1 MAHLIKG
8 LIISSQAAAMGLIV
22 KIFLVYPRS
31 VVYNRVGVNRGQT
44 EWSRVGQV
52 YWRDRFEARHKNTHN
67 FILQLPVKRPSI
79 RPARRRALPSPS
91 FCNTEFQNPT
101 TVIIFNLCSVTLQVE
116 DEG

>member
-22 KIFLVYPRS
+22 KIFLIYPRND
-31 VVYNRVGVNRGQT
+31 VYNGVGVNRGQG

-52 YWRDRFEARHKNTHN
+52 YWRDRFEARHKNAHN

-79 RPARRRALPSPS
+79 RPARRATPSPS

-101 TVIIFNLCSVTLQVE
+101 RVIIFNLCSVTLHVE
-116 DEG
+116 NEG